1 MKRYFRKSIS
11 LMSAAALTIAACTP
25 LLTTVSAE
33 TSETTDVT
41 AVARELGTYEAEEL
55 DIGTQPVWTSVYK
68 DEVPGYSG
76 SGFIYLTNE
85 KFSITVNVEEEGMYS
100 ISGRCAQFL
109 SSVDG
114 TTKESRM
121 QTLSINGIK
130 YTFDMPYMR
139 EWTDFDFGVF
149 RLKKG
154 ENVIEFLPQYG
165 YACYDTITVEKAVL
179 PELKGTGV
187 TCDPDATPE
196 AKSLLSYLNGVYGKH
211 VLSGQ
216 QEIYGG
222 GHPVDTTIRYDK
234 DTNTCVDAD
243 GKTYTFDESEKDTA
257 DDGSTFVWHCYDENG
272 QEYTYNAQNRNYK
285 YNNYNQEMEYLH
297 DLTGKYP
304 AVRGFDFGSNCPCYA
319 WDDGVTKRM
328 IDWAKNKGGICTAS
342 WHINVPT
349 NMADYT
355 LGEPLDFSKTT
366 YTEKT
371 NFVTANVMV
380 EGTVEY
386 EYFKLCMEN
395 IAKQLLEL
403 QEAGVPVLFRPWH
416 EAEGNGPNGGAWF
429 WWAKEGAEVYKE
441 LWKYFYDTMTNEYGI
456 HNLIW
461 EQNLYAW
468 SEASADWYVGDDYVD
483 IVGFDKYDTVYNRH
497 DGLTSGPN
505 EDCNSKVFWSLVNYV
520 DNKKMI
526 AMTENSTIPSITNM
540 LVEKANW
547 LYFCTWY
554 DDNGS
559 NNFISGADFNN
570 ADTVTETYQS
580 EYCITLDEL
589 PADLY
594 TGASEPSTEP
604 STGGTTSGTE
614 GLPGDADLD
623 GKVGISD
630 VVKVMMYVANKEENT
645 LTGVAL
651 DNADVFSRGDGVF
664 ISDALSIQKKVAQII
679 DTLPESFNE

>member
-33 TSETTDVT
+33 TSETADVT

-149 RLKKG
+149 RLKKC

-196 AKSLLSYLNGVYGKH
+196 ATSLLSYLNGVYGKH

-304 AVRGFDFGSNCPCYA
+304 AIRGFDFGSNCP
-319 WDDGVTKRM
+319 
-328 IDWAKNKGGICTAS
+328 
-342 WHINVPT
+342 
-349 NMADYT
+349 
-355 LGEPLDFSKTT
+355 
-366 YTEKT
+366 
-371 NFVTANVMV
+371 
-380 EGTVEY
+380 
-386 EYFKLCMEN
+386 
-395 IAKQLLEL
+395 
-403 QEAGVPVLFRPWH
+403 
-416 EAEGNGPNGGAWF
+416 
-429 WWAKEGAEVYKE
+429 
-441 LWKYFYDTMTNEYGI
+441 
-456 HNLIW
+456 
-461 EQNLYAW
+461 
-468 SEASADWYVGDDYVD
+468 
-483 IVGFDKYDTVYNRH
+483 
-497 DGLTSGPN
+497 
-505 EDCNSKVFWSLVNYV
+505 
-520 DNKKMI
+520 
-526 AMTENSTIPSITNM
+526 
-540 LVEKANW
+540 
-547 LYFCTWY
+547 
-554 DDNGS
+554 
-559 NNFISGADFNN
+559 
-570 ADTVTETYQS
+570 
-580 EYCITLDEL
+580 
-589 PADLY
+589 
-594 TGASEPSTEP
+594 
-604 STGGTTSGTE
+604 
-614 GLPGDADLD
+614 
-623 GKVGISD
+623 
-630 VVKVMMYVANKEENT
+630 
-645 LTGVAL
+645 
-651 DNADVFSRGDGVF
+651 
-664 ISDALSIQKKVAQII
+664 
-679 DTLPESFNE
+679 